1 MGYALWI
8 AFKYLTARKD
18 RFLTLINWV
27 SVLGIAIGVAALIV
41 VIGVMTGFDRDLKD
55 KIVGTTAH
63 IVVEREAGIKDCAP
77 LIEKIKNV
85 RGVASASLFIHG
97 NVFLEYGSRA
107 YGLLMRGV
115 DPAHEG
121 SVTRIDDYLKGRYKV
136 AQLQP
141 GEVII
146 GRELARYYDLKPGD
160 TLSILSPVSGAAGEG
175 WRFKLKVVAVFDSG
189 MYDYDRNL
197 ILVHYAKAQE
207 IFNLAAGLVSGV
219 AMKLD
224 DVDAAMLVKAAL
236 IREIGFSYV
245 ARTWIE
251 QNINF
256 FAALKLEKFAMF
268 VILTL
273 IVLVASFNIVSTL
286 MVTVTTK
293 TKDIGIL
300 RSVGVPAGAI
310 RLIFTVYGLTLGV
323 VGTLLGLAGGMGIS
337 FVLRETQ
344 IIKLPE
350 TVYYIDHLPVLTQFG
365 DVAMITLSAVLISFV
380 ATLYPSARA
389 ASLEPVE
396 ALRYL

>member
-1 MGYALWI
+1 MGYAWWI

-63 IVVEREAGIKDCAP
+63 IVIEREAGIKDCAP
-77 LIEKIKNV
+77 LIEKIKKV
-85 RGVASASLFIHG
+85 KGVASAALFIHG

-115 DPAHEG
+115 DPEHEG
-121 SVTRIDDYLKGRYKV
+121 SVTRIDAYLKGRYTV
-136 AQLQP
+136 AQLKP

-160 TLSILSPVSGAAGEG
+160 TLAILSPVSGAAGEG
-175 WRFKLKVVAVFDSG
+175 WRFQLKVAAIFDSG

-197 ILVHYAKAQE
+197 ILVHYTKAQE
-207 IFNLAAGLVSGV
+207 IFNLSPGLVSGV
-219 AMKLD
+219 AVKLD
-224 DVDAAMLVKAAL
+224 DVDAAALVKAA
-236 IREIGFSYV
+236 IVREIGFSYV

-251 QNINF
+251 QNVNF

-268 VILTL
+268 VILIL

-300 RSVGVPAGAI
+300 RSVGVPAGAV
-310 RLIFTVYGLTLGV
+310 RLIFTIYGLTLGV
-323 VGTLLGLAGGMGIS
+323 AGTLLGLASGMGIS

-350 TVYYIDHLPVLTQFG
+350 TVYYIDHLPVLTQCD

>member
-8 AFKYLTARKD
+8 SFKYLTARKD

-63 IVVEREAGIKDCAP
+63 IVVEREAGVKDSAP
-77 LIEKIKNV
+77 LIARIKDV
-85 RGVASASLFIHG
+85 KGVASAALFIHG

-115 DPAHEG
+115 DPEHEG
-121 SVTRIDDYLKGRYKV
+121 AVTRIDTYLKGGYTV
-136 AQLQP
+136 AQLKP
-141 GEVII
+141 GEVIV

-160 TLSILSPVSGAAGEG
+160 TLSLLSPVSGAAGEG
-175 WRFKLKVVAVFDSG
+175 WRFQLRVVAVFDSG

-197 ILVHYAKAQE
+197 ILVHYGKAQE
-207 IFNLAAGLVSGV
+207 IFNLPAGLVSGV
-219 AMKLD
+219 AVKLD
-224 DVDAAMLVKAAL
+224 DVDAAPQVKAAL
-236 IREIGFSYV
+236 VREIGFSYV
-245 ARTWIE
+245 VRTWME
-251 QNINF
+251 QNVNF

-300 RSVGVPAGAI
+300 RSVGVPAGAV
-310 RLIFTVYGLTLGV
+310 RLIFTAYGLALGAA
-323 VGTLLGLAGGMGIS
+323 GTLLGLAGGMGIS

-350 TVYYIDHLPVLTQFG
+350 TVYYVDHLPVLTQSG
-365 DVAMITLSAVLISFV
+365 DVAMITLSALAISFV